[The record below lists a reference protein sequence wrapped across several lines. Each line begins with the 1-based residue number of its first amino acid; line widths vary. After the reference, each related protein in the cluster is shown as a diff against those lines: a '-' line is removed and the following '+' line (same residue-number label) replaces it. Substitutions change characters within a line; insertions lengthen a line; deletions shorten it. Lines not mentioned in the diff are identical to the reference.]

1 MELKWTFLQKYFY
14 LKKKNQQ
21 QQYLDILEK
30 YLLQGFRNST
40 KLYK

>member
-14 LKKKNQQ
+14 LKKNQQ